1 MIDTIFLLSLVVI
14 YSRKN
19 KRLGFQQA
27 RKEDFVDVDFLLIR
41 KMKQGDD
48 DAFDVFVRKYY
59 NDILKYCSYHCFD
72 AEYAEDLTQETFANF
87 FAKLSDYRYKGK
99 TKNYL
104 YTIAGNLCK
113 NYYKQQK
120 PLFIEED
127 QLSELES
134 PSDNLEE
141 KITDRM
147 MLEWALEQLPD
158 EFRQVIDLYYFQEM
172 KLIEI
177 ASILGIGLPLV
188 KYRLKQA
195 RNRLQYLL
203 RREGTIHEPG

>member
-1 MIDTIFLLSLVVI
+1 M
-14 YSRKN
+14 
-19 KRLGFQQA
+19 
-27 RKEDFVDVDFLLIR
+27 DVDFLLIR

-48 DAFDVFVRKYY
+48 DAFDTFVRKYY
-59 NDILKYCSYHCFD
+59 DDILKYCGYHCSD

-113 NYYKQQK
+113 NYYKKQK
-120 PLFIEED
+120 PLSIDDD
-127 QLSELES
+127 QLSEIES
-134 PSDNLEE
+134 ASGNLEE
-141 KITDRM
+141 DVTDRI
-147 MLEWALEQLPD
+147 MLEWALEQLSD

-172 KLIEI
+172 KLTEI
-177 ASILGIGLPLV
+177 ASALGIGLPLV

-195 RNRLQYLL
+195 RNCLYDLL
-203 RREGTIHEPG
+203 RREGTDNESG

>member
-1 MIDTIFLLSLVVI
+1 MLYLIERDKRFELLLT
-14 YSRKN
+14 
-19 KRLGFQQA
+19 G
-27 RKEDFVDVDFLLIR
+27 KEDFVDIDFLLIR

-48 DAFDVFVRKYY
+48 DAFDTFVRKYY
-59 NDILKYCSYHCFD
+59 DDILRYCGYHCSD

-87 FAKLSDYRYKGK
+87 FAKLSDYRHKGK

-113 NYYKQQK
+113 NYYKQKK
-120 PLFIEED
+120 PLSIDEE
-127 QLSELES
+127 QLSEMES
-134 PSDNLEE
+134 SSDNPEE
-141 KITDRM
+141 KVTDKI

-172 KLIEI
+172 KLTEI
-177 ASILGIGLPLV
+177 AGVLGIGLPLV

-195 RNRLQYLL
+195 RNRLQFLL
-203 RREGTIHEPG
+203 RKEGAFNEPG